1 VEMQTREIAPAPH
14 VRMTRRPRVA
24 TLSHCWEGG
33 RAARGRLTVGRR
45 GATPPSAVASPL
57 KRARRPDAGP
67 PPGVPGPILSY
78 PRWAGSLLIRFVT
91 LKQQNNTMETYAEHA
106 AAGAHVW
113 RFCDREL
120 LSSPRF
126 CSFTL
131 GTSDSVSAWQATVS
145 DCATS
150 WLLVP
155 KHNVQFE

>member
-1 VEMQTREIAPAPH
+1 M
-14 VRMTRRPRVA
+14 
-24 TLSHCWEGG
+24 G
-33 RAARGRLTVGRR
+33 
-45 GATPPSAVASPL
+45 
-57 KRARRPDAGP
+57 
-67 PPGVPGPILSY
+67 
-78 PRWAGSLLIRFVT
+78 
-91 LKQQNNTMETYAEHA
+91 TYAEHA

-120 LSSPRF
+120 LSSARF

-131 GTSDSVSAWQATVS
+131 GTSDSVAAWQTTVS